1 MLFDLL
7 RVLSL
12 ALLAVGAATASPKPK
27 VPKGFV
33 TTSGTKFLLD
43 GKDFYFAG
51 SNAYYFPFGNVP
63 RIPLRLWRPPANLSR
78 RIKAMWSLGFRQ
90 PRKRA

>member
-1 MLFDLL
+1 MLIYFPKL
-7 RVLSL
+7 LSL
-12 ALLAVGAATASPKPK
+12 ALLSAGAATALPKYE

-51 SNAYYFPFGNVP
+51 SNAYY
-63 RIPLRLWRPPANLSR
+63 IPLSNVAQRPTPALPHSAFGGLPLIR
-78 RIKAMWSLGFRQ
+78 VM
-90 PRKRA
+90 